1 MKKKIMKNIITL
13 IFLILI
19 FSDCDSSYSKVNFI
33 ESIKHHLSDTDLEH
47 LTSITFKIRNGENYT
62 TYEITKKEIIEDI
75 FNSMEVYIDDNW
87 CSEKLECHKFDYN
100 CLISRK
106 NILIIKGTNDI
117 SSKNEIIVKYTFCT
131 KFKGNLDTFLN
142 K

>member
-47 LTSITFKIRNGENYT
+47 LTSITFKRAHL
-62 TYEITKKEIIEDI
+62 KVSHI
-75 FNSMEVYIDDNW
+75 FFDNM
-87 CSEKLECHKFDYN
+87 FIPY
-100 CLISRK
+100 
-106 NILIIKGTNDI
+106 
-117 SSKNEIIVKYTFCT
+117 
-131 KFKGNLDTFLN
+131 
-142 K
+142 